1 MADRIPYLTTRL
13 QGFGATIFA
22 EMSALATR
30 TGAINLGQG
39 FPDTD
44 GPPEVLQAAVE
55 AIASGRNQ
63 YPPGIG
69 IPELRH
75 AVSAHQKRFYDLS
88 YDPNSEVLITAGAT
102 EAIASALLSLCEVGD
117 EVVCFEPYYDSY
129 AAGIAMAGAIRRP
142 VLLRGPESSYV
153 PEELEAA
160 IGPRTRL
167 ILLNSPHNPTGKVYS
182 RAELE
187 HVAELAIR
195 HDLLVVTDEVYE
207 HIVYEGEHIPLATLP
222 GMRDRTVT
230 ISSGGKTFSTTG
242 WKIGWVC
249 ATPELVTAVR
259 TSKQF
264 LTYVSGG
271 PFQYA
276 IAEGLN
282 LGDDYFRSLADGLRE
297 RRDRLSA
304 GLAAAGF
311 DVWNS
316 AGTYFVTTHLA
327 GMGRHDGVEFCW
339 SLPERCGVVAVPS
352 VVFYDS
358 KDVGRPLVR
367 FACCKRPEVIAE
379 AARRL
384 ATLRRDS

>member
-1 MADRIPYLTTRL
+1 MSPHHATGETDAIRL
-13 QGFGATIFA
+13 G
-22 EMSALATR
+22 
-30 TGAINLGQG
+30 
-39 FPDTD
+39 
-44 GPPEVLQAAVE
+44 
-55 AIASGRNQ
+55 
-63 YPPGIG
+63 
-69 IPELRH
+69 
-75 AVSAHQKRFYDLS
+75 
-88 YDPNSEVLITAGAT
+88 AGAGFWGDALDPALDLLKEGALDYLCFDFLAELT
-102 EAIASALLSLCEVGD
+102 MALLQRQKARN
-117 EVVCFEPYYDSY
+117 PDS
-129 AAGIAMAGAIRRP
+129 G
-142 VLLRGPESSYV
+142 YV

-167 ILLNSPHNPTGKVYS
+167 IPLNSPHNPTGKVYS

-304 GLAAAGF
+304 GLAGAGF

-327 GMGRHDGVEFCW
+327 PMGYSDGVAFCW

-379 AARRL
+379 AAERL
-384 ATLRRDS
+384 ATLQPDTSGVRR